1 MKKSADIIAAHM
13 LLSEHVPEAVI
24 ELYSHEIDLDKVSN
38 RYAEIFKEHFRDSSI
53 DESLLIVAMLLKE
66 IYSQI
71 GKESNNALMEV
82 GLQQVKPDKVINK
95 KLKEFLVSYN

>member
-13 LLSEHVPEAVI
+13 LLSEHVPEAVL
-24 ELYSHEIDLDKVSN
+24 ELYCRELDLDKISDK
-38 RYAEIFKEHFRDSSI
+38 YAEIYKEHFRDSSI
-53 DESLLIVAMLLKE
+53 DESLLIAAMLLKE

-71 GKESNNALMEV
+71 GKEQSVTAEI
-82 GLQQVKPDKVINK
+82 KPDKIINK

>member
-13 LLSEHVPEAVI
+13 LLSEHVPEAVL
-24 ELYSHEIDLDKVSN
+24 ELYCHELDLDKVSN
-38 RYAEIFKEHFRDSSI
+38 RYAEIYKEHFRDSSI

-71 GKESNNALMEV
+71 GKEANAEIE
-82 GLQQVKPDKVINK
+82 VKPNKVINK